1 MITKENIKKKELKL
15 FGREIKE
22 DESTSVYSA
31 TWNLT
36 TGEVK
41 EHEPSIIY
49 FNDYSVYNAL
59 PPPAKCEEIAKRLF
73 IWLLKYR
80 RGYVK

>member
-1 MITKENIKKKELKL
+1 MITKEDIKRKELKL

-22 DESTSVYSA
+22 DESTYVYSA
-31 TWNLT
+31 TLNPT

-41 EHEPSIIY
+41 EHEQSIIY

-59 PPPAKCEEIAKRLF
+59 PLPTKCEEIAKRLF

-80 RGYVK
+80 RGYIK